1 MMPHSAL
8 RLFCMM
14 AGSVAITA
22 VIWSPHIW
30 FSVLQLTCF

>member
-8 RLFCMM
+8 RLFCVM

-22 VIWSPHIW
+22 VSWSPHI
-30 FSVLQLTCF
+30 

>member
-22 VIWSPHIW
+22 VSQGR
-30 FSVLQLTCF
+30 VLQLTLSFYPVC